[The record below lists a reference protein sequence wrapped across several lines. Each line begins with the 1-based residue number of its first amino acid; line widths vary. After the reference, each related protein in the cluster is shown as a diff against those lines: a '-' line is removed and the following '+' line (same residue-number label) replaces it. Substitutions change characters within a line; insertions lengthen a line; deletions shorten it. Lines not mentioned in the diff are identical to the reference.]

1 MFTSGTTGQ
10 PKGVLVPHRTLANL
24 IVCESCKRL
33 AVGGRTLG
41 RTSIAF
47 DVAFQEIF
55 ATILFGGTL
64 VIASDEERSDVSAL
78 ASLLS
83 VHRIERVYL
92 PPVALHQMSEAAEAS
107 PLGLECLKEVIVAGE
122 QLRISQAVRRFFRAT
137 TARLVNQ
144 YGPTETHVATEA
156 ILDPTPL
163 RWPELPAIGRPL
175 PGVRAYVVDAAGQ
188 LAPKLVP
195 GELLVGG
202 SAPALGYIGQPD
214 LTQTRF
220 VRNSFANTP
229 NAIVYK
235 TGDRARLLSDG
246 GIEFLGR
253 QDQQVKI
260 RGYRVE
266 LNDLEVNAEQLR
278 GVHLAVAKH
287 WITETWTGLAI
298 YLVLQDYSRASL
310 RELRNELRER
320 VPEYM
325 VPSLSAMMLLDE
337 VPLTSSGKVDRSRL
351 PFPGVSERSAPE
363 TLTVADRVAGIWS
376 RRLVGLGRV
385 SPDDDFLDLGGHS
398 LLAIQIVSE
407 VNDAFNI
414 SVPLSAL
421 LRGSSLQAFT
431 ETVERLLDA
440 PARGSSSEYSPAQAL
455 PQGPPA
461 VASDNSPVGSCMD
474 LPGGTFTVVSRA
486 EARHLWTEIFVQHAY
501 HHPAFRY
508 PRPTTVVDVGANIG
522 IFSRYAL
529 QEVGQ
534 GRLVAIEPAIDL
546 FECLR
551 QNLIGATSRIDLLQ
565 LGCGAQDE
573 EVSTFC
579 YFPQVPAMS
588 SFAPALERDKALLAG
603 LLASNPSWLS
613 RDTSGVVRSFPLDA
627 AFEGSPQTVRRRRL
641 STIISELDLHA
652 IDLLKIDVQNGEQEV
667 LQGVDPGHWGRVS
680 QIVVELQDHSG
691 HVDETLRILRS
702 VGFTVDVRSI
712 ALHQGTDVRFVYG
725 WRR

>member
-1 MFTSGTTGQ
+1 
-10 PKGVLVPHRTLANL
+10 
-24 IVCESCKRL
+24 
-33 AVGGRTLG
+33 
-41 RTSIAF
+41 
-47 DVAFQEIF
+47 
-55 ATILFGGTL
+55 
-64 VIASDEERSDVSAL
+64 
-78 ASLLS
+78 
-83 VHRIERVYL
+83 
-92 PPVALHQMSEAAEAS
+92 MSEAAEAS

-220 VRNSFANTP
+220 VRDSFANTP

-461 VASDNSPVGSCMD
+461 VASDNSPVGSSHGSSRRNIHGCFTSRSSTFVDGD
-474 LPGGTFTVVSRA
+474 LRSTCLSSSRVPLPAAYNGSGCRREYRNFQPLCASRSRPGPAGRNRARDRPLRMSSPEFDRSYVSHRPTPTRVRSSGRGGFYLLLLPTSPRDVELRSRA
-486 EARHLWTEIFVQHAY
+486 
-501 HHPAFRY
+501 
-508 PRPTTVVDVGANIG
+508 
-522 IFSRYAL
+522 
-529 QEVGQ
+529 
-534 GRLVAIEPAIDL
+534 
-546 FECLR
+546 
-551 QNLIGATSRIDLLQ
+551 
-565 LGCGAQDE
+565 
-573 EVSTFC
+573 
-579 YFPQVPAMS
+579 
-588 SFAPALERDKALLAG
+588 
-603 LLASNPSWLS
+603 
-613 RDTSGVVRSFPLDA
+613 
-627 AFEGSPQTVRRRRL
+627 
-641 STIISELDLHA
+641 
-652 IDLLKIDVQNGEQEV
+652 
-667 LQGVDPGHWGRVS
+667 
-680 QIVVELQDHSG
+680 
-691 HVDETLRILRS
+691 
-702 VGFTVDVRSI
+702 
-712 ALHQGTDVRFVYG
+712 
-725 WRR
+725 